1 MPENQFYTGAH
12 LDRASTLRRDDSWV
26 EAQRRDGSP
35 RVLAVWRDRNLMAP
49 GDDPEAHILHGDAA
63 RAVLDAADHVGLL
76 GIDGD
81 EAYFAA
87 DLSSHEEPA
96 LPDAIGSGAFVDLRQ
111 TGPLMSRRDGN
122 LLAHARGLMYWRRHN
137 GFCGNCGSATRSRGG
152 GGVLSC
158 TNTDCGREHFPRTD
172 PAVIMLVTRD
182 DPDGDLGGGACLLA
196 RSPRFL
202 EGMYSTLAGFV
213 DQSESLEE
221 AVVREVK
228 EEAGIVVTDAT
239 YMASQPWPFP
249 ASLMLGFRARA
260 VSVDIAYDTDEL
272 ADAQWFT
279 RADIANFEDM
289 GKRLP
294 RTDSIARWLVDTWLA
309 EGNG

>member
-1 MPENQFYTGAH
+1 MPRNQFYTGAP
-12 LDRASTLRRDDSWV
+12 LDRASALRRDESWV
-26 EAQRRDGSP
+26 EAQRRDGAV
-35 RVLAVWRDRNLMAP
+35 RVLAVWRDRNLMAS
-49 GDDPEAHILHGDAA
+49 GDDPKAQILQNGAA
-63 RAVLDAADHVGLL
+63 RAVLDAADHVALL

-81 EAYFAA
+81 DAYFAA

-96 LPDAIGSGAFVDLRQ
+96 LPDAVGDGAFVDLRQ
-111 TGPLMSRRDGN
+111 TGPTVSRREGN
-122 LLAHARGLMYWRRHN
+122 LLAHARGLMYWHRHN

-152 GGVLSC
+152 GSVLSC
-158 TNTDCGREHFPRTD
+158 TDPDCGREHFPRTD
-172 PAVIMLVTRD
+172 PAVIMLVTREGAD
-182 DPDGDLGGGACLLA
+182 GGACLLA
-196 RSPRFL
+196 RSPRFF

-213 DQSESLEE
+213 DQGESLEE
-221 AVVREVK
+221 AVIREVK
-228 EEAGIVVTDAT
+228 EEAGIDVTDAT

-260 VSVDIAYDTDEL
+260 TSIDIAYDADEL

-279 RADIANFEDM
+279 SADIARFDDI

-309 EGNG
+309 EGTA